1 VNEIQHFS
9 FGTVASPI
17 APEAGTFTLSFG
29 GQTTSTLNWD
39 DDETT
44 IQAALEALASI
55 GAGNVSV
62 SSDFNSGFNVEFLG
76 DLADFNLPQLTA
88 NSSLKQPADTVSVTE
103 TQAGET
109 GVSTQIFTVELSD
122 APTEGNFILNEG
134 GFGDTDPIAYNA
146 SAATLEAAIDALVGY
161 AVTGSAGGP
170 WTCESDA
177 QEAYSWS
184 GAEDP
189 SAPLRKAVGIEVATD
204 QDGDNNWEGS
214 GGVEFPVS
222 GLAGSGTISSTGT
235 GSIALPVSGLAGTG
249 TTPYEGACAV
259 AFAVSA
265 LSGSG
270 TVPYTGTGDV
280 ALSVSSLAG
289 TGTISSTGTG
299 AEALPVSTLAGT
311 GTLTVNATGGVA
323 FAFALGG
330 GAELADTGKGFKH
343 YEEFSNIERFLNLA

>member
-1 VNEIQHFS
+1 MANEIKHFTP
-9 FGTVASPI
+9 GTIASPI
-17 APEAGTFTLSFG
+17 APEAGTYTLSFG
-29 GQTTSTLNWD
+29 GHTTSALNWD
-39 DDETT
+39 DDAST

-62 SSDFNSGFNVEFLG
+62 SSDFSTGFYVEFVG
-76 DLADFNLPQLTA
+76 ELADFNLPQLTA

-122 APTEGNFILNEG
+122 APTEGSFILTEG
-134 GFGDTDPIAYNA
+134 GAGDTDPIAYNA
-146 SAATLEAAIDALVGY
+146 SAGTVEAAIDALVGY

-189 SAPLRKAVGIEVATD
+189 GAPLRKALGIEVQTD
-204 QDGDNNWEGS
+204 QDGDNDWEGS

-235 GSIALPVSGLAGTG
+235 GAIELPVSALAGTATHPFTGSGSIELVVSALAGTGVVPYEGAGDATFAAALAGSGLIDSTGTGAVTFTAALAGTG
-249 TTPYEGACAV
+249 TQTNSGSGGVIAA
-259 AFAVSA
+259 AA
-265 LSGSG
+265 LSG
-270 TVPYTGTGDV
+270 
-280 ALSVSSLAG
+280 
-289 TGTISSTGTG
+289 
-299 AEALPVSTLAGT
+299 
-311 GTLTVNATGGVA
+311 
-323 FAFALGG
+323 F
-330 GAELADTGKGFKH
+330 AELADTGKGFKH
-343 YEEFSNIERFLNLA
+343 HEQTSNIERFLNLA